1 MPNLFPV
8 STDFSES
15 ELLQEA
21 EAETTT
27 LFGRSWRFDFDGGEF
42 MITPTGKVVE
52 ADEKEAWIQ
61 WCMKTIL
68 TARYRYLIYSR
79 DYGHELED
87 LIGSGVHR
95 AVYESEIQRMVQE
108 ALLTDSRTA
117 RVDGFEFNWLGD
129 NCSFKCSVSSTRDEQ
144 VTLQGNVVI

>member
-8 STDFSES
+8 SADFSES
-15 ELLQEA
+15 ELLHEA
-21 EAETTT
+21 EAGATTR
-27 LFGRSWRFDFDGGEF
+27 FGRSWRFDFDAGEF
-42 MITPTGKVVE
+42 RITPTGKIAE
-52 ADEKEAWIQ
+52 ADEKQAWVQ

-68 TARYRYLIYSR
+68 TARYKYLIYSR

-87 LIGSGVHR
+87 LIGSAGQR

-108 ALLTDSRTA
+108 ALLTDSRTE

-129 NCSFKCSVSSTRDEQ
+129 NCSFSCSVSSTRDEQ

>member
-8 STDFSES
+8 NADFTES
-15 ELLQEA
+15 EIMQEA
-21 EAETTT
+21 EAGTTT
-27 LFGRSWRFDFDGGEF
+27 RFGRSWKFDFNAGEF
-42 MITPTGKVVE
+42 MITPTGKIVQ

-68 TARYRYLIYSR
+68 TARYKYIIYSR
-79 DYGHELED
+79 DYGHELEG
-87 LIGSGVHR
+87 LIGSGVQR

-108 ALLTDSRTA
+108 ALLTDSRTE

-129 NCSFKCSVSSTRDEQ
+129 NCSFSCRVSSIRDEQ